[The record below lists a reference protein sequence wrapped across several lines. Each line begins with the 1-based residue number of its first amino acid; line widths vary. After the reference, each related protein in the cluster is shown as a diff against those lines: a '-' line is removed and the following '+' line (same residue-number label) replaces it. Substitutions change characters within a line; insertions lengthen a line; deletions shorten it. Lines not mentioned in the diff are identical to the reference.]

1 VLVSA
6 VQQCESVISIVVQ
19 SLSRFWI
26 FATHDRS
33 IQGFPVLHYFPEF
46 AQIRFH
52 WVNDASNHLILCPHF
67 STYPQSFPASGSL
80 PMSWLFVSVFH
91 RTLSMEDK
99 DFHDSWVSS
108 ERSVSCFTTHACTN
122 PECPKVKPEHFAMIL
137 QKREYIV
144 HFRVYFLNCDLIN
157 ETFKILSI
165 RITGIF
171 K

>member
-1 VLVSA
+1 MLVSA

-99 DFHDSWVSS
+99 DFHNSWVSKF
-108 ERSVSCFTTHACTN
+108 SVKT
-122 PECPKVKPEHFAMIL
+122 V
-137 QKREYIV
+137 Y
-144 HFRVYFLNCDLIN
+144 HFRQFILKFGNAGTVQICFDVIN
-157 ETFKILSI
+157 NIMWIFRYCSHLLSFQI
-165 RITGIF
+165 SDFRHKKSST
-171 K
+171 KTWCW